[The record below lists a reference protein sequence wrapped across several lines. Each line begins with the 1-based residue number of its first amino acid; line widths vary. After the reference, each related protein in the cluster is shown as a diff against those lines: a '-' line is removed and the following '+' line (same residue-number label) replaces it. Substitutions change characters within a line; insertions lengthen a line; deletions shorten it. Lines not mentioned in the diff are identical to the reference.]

1 MKRLLMVFMLICC
14 LFSVIAQENIN
25 SNNNKMDSQKLYITI
40 NGKKVSATLVNNSS
54 TKALTEKLA
63 AGPITYEAHDYGD
76 FEKVGNLPW
85 VLPRNDED
93 ITTVPGDLILYLG
106 SRFVIYYDQN
116 HWDFT
121 KLGKLDQLT
130 QQEIK
135 DLVRAGNGNVQVT
148 LSLD

>member
-63 AGPITYEAHDYGD
+63 AGHEPL
-76 FEKVGNLPW
+76 K
-85 VLPRNDED
+85 
-93 ITTVPGDLILYLG
+93 
-106 SRFVIYYDQN
+106 
-116 HWDFT
+116 
-121 KLGKLDQLT
+121 KLD
-130 QQEIK
+130 K
-135 DLVRAGNGNVQVT
+135 
-148 LSLD
+148 